1 MYHVP
6 EWYTQLR
13 DVGLLWQSLGGV
25 MMFWTALPKR
35 NHYKINCGAFW
46 ALGALGLFICRRNEL
61 LFLNA
66 GTNVYIVYFLCITMV
81 FACCDVSGWTAW
93 MIGASGYLAQHIC
106 GNLELAIRTIPR
118 VDQVFEY
125 SNLIVVLDIICYS
138 TVYGLI
144 RRIFRNNSFR
154 EDGETSTLQKNMFSL
169 MALLFSFGFYAINQY
184 IRDWGQLT
192 WSELLINSL
201 YATIGGI
208 FLLVMQYGLVR
219 QQRLSADR
227 HVMQTLLHTQADQWQ
242 NSLEHIQLV
251 NEKYHDLKKLLGSFR
266 SQTDSKYL
274 DALSDAIDAYDDRIS
289 SGHQVA
295 DVILTEGRES
305 CRKNGIQLTCYVNG
319 PDLAFLEDMDLYSL
333 LKNALDNAIEAVRD
347 LPAEHARFI
356 SMIARREGQFVMLHT
371 ENPCSEVLFEEGLP
385 MTKKDSSYHGFGM
398 KSMIRVAAKYGG
410 TLTCS
415 VENNVFYLDV
425 LLLP

>member
-1 MYHVP
+1 MYHAP

-35 NHYKINCGAFW
+35 NHSKINCGIFW
-46 ALGALGLFICRRNEL
+46 VLGALGLYVCRRNGL

-66 GTNVYIVYFLCITMV
+66 GTNVYIVYFLCIAMV

-118 VDQVFEY
+118 VDQAFEY
-125 SNLIVVLDIICYS
+125 SNWIVVLDIVCYS
-138 TVYGLI
+138 IVYGLI

-154 EDGETSTLQKNMFSL
+154 EDEETSTLQKIMFSL
-169 MALLFSFGFYAINQY
+169 LALLFSFGFYAINQY

-208 FLLVMQYGLVR
+208 FLLVMQYGLIR
-219 QQRLSADR
+219 QQRLSADH
-227 HVMQTLLHTQADQWQ
+227 HVMQTLLHTQAEQWQ
-242 NSLEHIQLV
+242 SSLEHTQLV

-266 SQTDSKYL
+266 SKTDSNYL
-274 DALSDAIDAYDDRIS
+274 EALSDAIDAYDDSIS

-295 DVILTEGRES
+295 DVILTEGREI

-319 PDLAFLEDMDLYSL
+319 ADLAVLEDMDLYFL

-347 LPAEHARFI
+347 LPAGQARFI
-356 SMIARREGQFVMLHT
+356 SMTACREGQFVMLHT
-371 ENPCSEVLFEEGLP
+371 ENPCSEVFFEDSLP
-385 MTKKDSSYHGFGM
+385 ITKKDPSYHGFGM
-398 KSMIRVAAKYGG
+398 KSMARVAAKYGG
-410 TLTCS
+410 TLACS